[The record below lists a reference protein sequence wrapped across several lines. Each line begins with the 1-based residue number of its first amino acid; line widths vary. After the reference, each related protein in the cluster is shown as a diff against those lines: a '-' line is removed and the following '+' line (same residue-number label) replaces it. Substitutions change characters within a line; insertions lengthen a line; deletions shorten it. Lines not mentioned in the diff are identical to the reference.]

1 MNVKYIVI
9 ESAIEPTVKYTAQHT
24 VWVGVVAPC
33 IAKEGKTTIRYEVHS
48 MAYYRAHCRA
58 LERLRKAH
66 TRAHTQCVRTH
77 ILGETSIAYYRE
89 RTVEPIARV
98 MKRF

>member
-1 MNVKYIVI
+1 MKSTVESTEEPTIGLNVKYIVV

-48 MAYYRAHCRA
+48 MAYYRAQCRA
-58 LERLRKAH
+58 L
-66 TRAHTQCVRTH
+66 
-77 ILGETSIAYYRE
+77 
-89 RTVEPIARV
+89 
-98 MKRF
+98 